1 MHGEA
6 LWNTASVLRTC
17 LLAGPAVVLSFVGSA
32 GHGGS
37 SSAAA
42 STTPIAPL
50 ASGPVTLVAL
60 GDSLTFGEGDETGL
74 GFAGRLAESIAA
86 EPGREGSTLVNLGQ
100 NGWDSTMLVDGQEGA
115 EPQLALAVDEVRRS
129 TEGGGVAL
137 ATVLIGSNDLW
148 YLYDYGPL
156 EGTDATAEDAAIE
169 TYRTNLDRAVAELQ
183 EAGAVVVV
191 GLPDDQTLR
200 PGVADIDVLHMYL
213 PNITAE
219 EVDQMSALALRF
231 DVVAEEVAAE
241 HGALTVDTND
251 PLWADPSKMADD
263 GIHPNVAGYA
273 DLAELWMRVIE
284 PLL

>member
-1 MHGEA
+1 M
-6 LWNTASVLRTC
+6 LRTC
-17 LLAGPAVVLSFVGSA
+17 LLAGPAVVLSVVGSV

-37 SSAAA
+37 SSAV
-42 STTPIAPL
+42 SSTPIAPL
-50 ASGPVTLVAL
+50 AAGPVTLVAL

-74 GFAGRLAESIAA
+74 GFAGRLTESIAA

-100 NGWDSTMLVDGQEGA
+100 NGWDSAMLVDGQEGA
-115 EPQLALAVDEVRRS
+115 EPQLAQAVDEARRA
-129 TEGGGVAL
+129 TESGGVAL

-156 EGTDATAEDAAIE
+156 EGTDAAAEEAAIDV
-169 TYRTNLDRAVAELQ
+169 YRTNLDRAVGELQ

-200 PGVADIDVLHMYL
+200 PGVADLDVLHTYL
-213 PNITAE
+213 PNITAD

-231 DVVAEEVAAE
+231 DVVAEEVAAD

-263 GIHPNVAGYA
+263 GIHPNEAGYA
-273 DLAELWMRVIE
+273 DLAALWMEVIE
-284 PLL
+284 PQL